1 MIKVNDL
8 AITKHARR
16 RIGQRG
22 ITRSF
27 LEDLL
32 VHADRETDVGGD
44 VVALSVTLDRA
55 NSLNI
60 SDRLHRFAV
69 LVSGDG
75 AVVSILPL
83 HSGRRGSCYRRAS

>member
-1 MIKVNDL
+1 MITVNNL

-22 ITRSF
+22 ITRDF

-32 VHADRETDVGGD
+32 AHADRESDVGGG
-44 VVALSVTLDRA
+44 VVALSVTPNRA
-55 NSLNI
+55 SLLNI
-60 SDRLHRFAV
+60 GDKLHRFAV

-83 HSGRRGSCYRRAS
+83 HGGRRGSGYRRAC